1 MKNLFIKNEKL
12 QEEAYNTLLELCKNN
27 GNKLKIS
34 FSTCNLK
41 GLYIEDNSPF
51 VECFSICGGNSKDV
65 PVNKYQSLEILD
77 ILQDAVIE

>member
-1 MKNLFIKNEKL
+1 MLKNQINYRVTTNNEKL

-41 GLYIEDNSPF
+41 GLYI
-51 VECFSICGGNSKDV
+51 
-65 PVNKYQSLEILD
+65 
-77 ILQDAVIE
+77 

>member
-1 MKNLFIKNEKL
+1 
-12 QEEAYNTLLELCKNN
+12 
-27 GNKLKIS
+27 
-34 FSTCNLK
+34 
-41 GLYIEDNSPF
+41 